1 MLYYLLNH
9 TSHFINF
16 VAHLKRTLS
25 IISTS
30 AYMVFHA
37 EGFAGIEL
45 HYAAQLTIQSAQSF
59 EDNSHHFPAAETALP
74 AVDVP
79 SADVPF
85 LSSLSLLLYCYTHSL
100 SNHYSLSA
108 GESVRVYACFSL
120 ALHNHAS
127 NATPTGNIRLYF
139 HRKYTCN
146 DCIPVA
152 LLAYI
157 NTYRQTRGLHAT
169 QLVVSLPTRQLPYG

>member
-9 TSHFINF
+9 TSRFINL

-25 IISTS
+25 IINTS

-37 EGFAGIEL
+37 EGFAGMEL

-59 EDNSHHFPAAETALP
+59 EDDSHHFPAAELALP

-79 SADVPF
+79 PTDIPF
-85 LSSLSLLLYCYTHSL
+85 LSSLSLLICCYTNSL
-100 SNHYSLSA
+100 SNHYPLSA
-108 GESVRVYACFSL
+108 GESVIVYAYMLVFHWHCTCEQC
-120 ALHNHAS
+120 HA
-127 NATPTGNIRLYF
+127 
-139 HRKYTCN
+139 HRKYVCN

-152 LLAYI
+152 LLANI

-169 QLVVSLPTRQLPYG
+169 QLVVSLPTRQLPYGE

>member
-1 MLYYLLNH
+1 MQYYLLNH
-9 TSHFINF
+9 TSRFINL

-59 EDNSHHFPAAETALP
+59 EDDSHHFPSAESALP
-74 AVDVP
+74 TVHVP
-79 SADVPF
+79 WTDVPF
-85 LSSLSLLLYCYTHSL
+85 LSSLSLLLCCYTHSL

-108 GESVRVYACFSL
+108 GESVIVYACFSL
-120 ALHNHAS
+120 ALHMQAM
-127 NATPTGNIRLYF
+127 PRPQEIYL
-139 HRKYTCN
+139 
-146 DCIPVA
+146 
-152 LLAYI
+152 
-157 NTYRQTRGLHAT
+157 Q
-169 QLVVSLPTRQLPYG
+169 